1 MRPYGRSIYLL
12 DPRDYSP
19 ELIAVAFA
27 KTSRSPESFREIAR
41 ELNDDTSAQF
51 HEKWVVGYGHAS
63 VAEHAVLHLAVEN
76 VSRLAVETIE
86 SNRLASYTE
95 KSTRYQKWEA
105 DRYYTPVEVLGSG
118 FESLYA
124 DTCRSLFQA
133 YETVQA
139 PTRERAA
146 RLHPRRSDETEEQ
159 WDRRIRSRYIDS
171 CRFLLPA
178 ASLANVGITINARML
193 EHAISKMLSSPLEEV
208 RSIGSEIRAAALEE
222 VPTLLKYTDASDYLK
237 DIRDRME
244 EVPLPAAPLPDEM
257 VRMLSADPRDEQRV
271 LAAALF
277 EHNSQPF
284 TSALDYVNSLDISAQ
299 AELAGILL
307 GKRGRFEAPPR
318 VLEHASYMFELVMDQ
333 GAYFE
338 IKRHRIM
345 TQIPQPLTT
354 RIGYAVPK
362 LLVEAG
368 VAEIYHSAM
377 NRAADAAEEISGWNP
392 DAAAYLVPNGFNR
405 RVVVNLNLRELYH
418 LCELR
423 SAANAH
429 YSVRRLALRMAELVQ
444 EVHPLLASYLRLP
457 EGESWQSIEKN
468 AFSDTG
474 IE

>member
-1 MRPYGRSIYLL
+1 MRPYRRSIYLL
-12 DPRDYSP
+12 DPREYSP

-27 KTSRSPESFREIAR
+27 KTSRSPESFRDIAR
-41 ELNDDTSAQF
+41 ELNDDTSARF

-95 KSTRYQKWEA
+95 KSTRYQKWES
-105 DRYYTPVEVLGSG
+105 DRYYTPVEILGSS

-124 DTCRSLFQA
+124 DTCRALFQA
-133 YETVQA
+133 YETIQA
-139 PTRERAA
+139 PTREYAA

-193 EHAISKMLSSPLEEV
+193 EHAISKMLSSPLDEV
-208 RSIGSEIRAAALEE
+208 RSIGEEIRDAALEE
-222 VPTLLKYTDASDYLK
+222 VPTLLKYTDASDYLQ
-237 DIRDRME
+237 DIRVRME
-244 EVPLPAAPLPDEM
+244 EVPVPADPLPDQM
-257 VRMLSADPRDEQRV
+257 VRLLSADPRDAQRV

-277 EHNSQPF
+277 EHSTLSYGNV
-284 TSALDYVNSLDISAQ
+284 LNYVDSLDIAAQ

-307 GKRGRFEAPPR
+307 GKRSRYEAPPR
-318 VLEHASYMFELVMDQ
+318 VLEHACYMFELVMDQ

-345 TQIPQPLTT
+345 TQTPQPLTT

-362 LLVEAG
+362 LLEDAG
-368 VAEIYHSAM
+368 VAEIFRAAM
-377 NRAADAAEEISGWNP
+377 NRAADAVEEISGWNP
-392 DAAAYLVPNGFNR
+392 DLGAYLVPNGFNR

-429 YSVRRLALRMAELVQ
+429 YSVRRIALRMAELVQ

-457 EGESWQSIEKN
+457 EGESWQSIEQN

>member
-1 MRPYGRSIYLL
+1 MPKRRIY
-12 DPRDYSP
+12 PIRGYP
-19 ELIAVAFA
+19 EEMVSVAFA
-27 KTSRSPESFREIAR
+27 KTSRSPEPFDKIISGIDPES
-41 ELNDDTSAQF
+41 TKKF
-51 HEKWVVGYGHAS
+51 HETWVIKFGHGS
-63 VAEHAVLHLAVEN
+63 VAEHASLHLAAEN
-76 VSRLAVETIE
+76 ISRLSVECIE
-86 SNRLASYTE
+86 SNRLGAYTE

-105 DRYYTPVEVLGSG
+105 DRYYTPVEILESNY
-118 FESLYA
+118 ESLY
-124 DTCRSLFQA
+124 DETCRALFQT
-133 YETVQA
+133 YEAVQA
-139 PTRERAA
+139 PTREYAA
-146 RLHPRRSDETEEQ
+146 RLHPQRPEETEEQ

-171 CRFLLPA
+171 CRFLLPSS
-178 ASLANVGITINARML
+178 SLANVGITINARML

-208 RSIGSEIRAAALEE
+208 RSIGSDIRAAALEE

-237 DIRDRME
+237 DIRDRMG

-277 EHNSQPF
+277 EHNTQPF

-345 TQIPQPLTT
+345 TQTPQPLTT
-354 RIGYAVPK
+354 RIGYTGPR
-362 LLVEAG
+362 LLEEAG
-368 VAEIYHSAM
+368 VEEIYLAAM
-377 NRAADAAEEISGWNP
+377 DRAADAAAEISDWNP
-392 DAAAYLVPNGFNR
+392 DVGAYLVPNGFNR
-405 RVVVNLNLRELYH
+405 RVVVNLNLREVYH

-429 YSVRRLALRMAELVQ
+429 YSVRRIALRMAELVK
-444 EVHPLLASYLRLP
+444 EVHPLLAAYLRLP
-457 EGESWQSIEKN
+457 EGESWQSIEQDT
-468 AFSDTG
+468 FSDTG
-474 IE
+474 VK